1 MKRFCYFVVLSLIAT
16 VANAVE
22 MTPAQS
28 RGRGGQ
34 VPQMRSAPRATA
46 PKATA
51 LTIGTKSTDVTESSA
66 AVAVDNVKP
75 IIKPTDTPEY
85 KARKAACLDNNI
97 GMGDTFVWASR
108 YSNTDS
114 YATMIEDMDV
124 PENNTCFVKVTLKSN
139 DAKIDIGES
148 MAHKYYEWNRDI
160 TCGGWVDQEKMRK
173 LILDEKKSA
182 RTWGTVVAA
191 VGGAGVGV
199 GAMELFG
206 NKLIGRGVEGQKW
219 AKMAVKNDGDA
230 YVDLL
235 VTIFTDE
242 DGKGKKKATGIEN
255 DSDVGGVDTALAN
268 LAKLAIMCETATG
281 SDKAMCDDDRV
292 KVLQAR
298 FCDVVKGIK
307 AKKSDFTFSDVTVN
321 NVKYKCNTDE
331 GGLTVEATSSDG

>member
-16 VANAVE
+16 VANAAE
-22 MTPAQS
+22 MTPAQN

-34 VPQMRSAPRATA
+34 VSQMRSAPRATA
-46 PKATA
+46 PKSRAI
-51 LTIGTKSTDVTESSA
+51 TIGTKSTDATESSTTESSA
-66 AVAVDNVKP
+66 TVAVDNVKP
-75 IIKPTDTPEY
+75 TIKPTDTPEY

-139 DAKIDIGES
+139 DAKIDIDES

-182 RTWGTVVAA
+182 RTWGTVAAA

-206 NKLIGRGVEGQKW
+206 NKLIGHGVEGQKW
-219 AKMAVKNDGDA
+219 AKMAEKNDGDA
-230 YVDLL
+230 YVKLL
-235 VTIFTDE
+235 VTMFSDE
-242 DGKGKKKATGIEN
+242 DSKGKKKADGIH
-255 DSDVGGVDTALAN
+255 DVDDALE
-268 LAKLAIMCETATG
+268 KLAMLAIKCKTATG
-281 SDKAMCDDDRV
+281 SDKAICEDDRV

-298 FCDVVKGIK
+298 FCEVVKGIK
-307 AKKSDFTFSDVTVN
+307 TNKSGFTFSGVKVN
-321 NVKYKCNTDE
+321 GVKYECKNDK
-331 GGLTVEATSSDG
+331 GGLTPAGAAF

>member
-16 VANAVE
+16 VANATE
-22 MTPAQS
+22 MTPAQN

-34 VPQMRSAPRATA
+34 VSQMRSAPRATA

-51 LTIGTKSTDVTESSA
+51 VTIGTKSTDATESNV

-75 IIKPTDTPEY
+75 TVKPTDTPEY

-139 DAKIDIGES
+139 DAKIDIDES

-182 RTWGTVVAA
+182 RTWGTVAAA

-206 NKLIGRGVEGQKW
+206 NKLIGHGVEGQKW
-219 AKMAVKNDGDA
+219 AKIAVKNEGDA

-242 DGKGKKKATGIEN
+242 DGKGKKKADGIQ
-255 DSDVGGVDTALAN
+255 DVEDALEK
-268 LAKLAIMCETATG
+268 LAKLAIKCETATAP
-281 SDKAMCDDDRV
+281 DTEKCNDARV
-292 KVLQAR
+292 EVLKNR
-298 FCDVVKGIK
+298 FCDVVKGIR
-307 AKKSDFTFSDVTVN
+307 AKDDDFTFSDVVVDPDTYEC
-321 NVKYKCNTDE
+321 KTDE
-331 GGLTVEATSSDG
+331 AEAYTGGKLTKK

>member
-16 VANAVE
+16 VANAAE
-22 MTPAQS
+22 MTPAQN

-34 VPQMRSAPRATA
+34 MSQMRSAPRATA

-51 LTIGTKSTDVTESSA
+51 VTIGTKSTDATEASA
-66 AVAVDNVKP
+66 AVAVANVKP
-75 IIKPTDTPEY
+75 VIKPTDTPEY

-139 DAKIDIGES
+139 DAKIDIDES

-182 RTWGTVVAA
+182 RAWGTVAAA

-219 AKMAVKNDGDA
+219 EKMAEKKNGDA

-235 VTIFTDE
+235 VTMFTDA
-242 DGKGKKKATGIEN
+242 DGQGKKKADGIKAW
-255 DSDVGGVDTALAN
+255 GGVDKALEN
-268 LAKLAIMCETATG
+268 LAKLAIMCETATENA
-281 SDKAMCDDDRV
+281 DKASCGDDRV
-292 KVLQAR
+292 EVLQKR
-298 FCDVVKGIK
+298 FCDVVRGIE
-307 AKKSDFTFSDVTVN
+307 AKDNDFIFSGVKVN
-321 NVKYKCNTDE
+321 NVKYKCETEDGAYI
-331 GGLTVEATSSDG
+331 GGELTKES

>member
-16 VANAVE
+16 VANAAE
-22 MTPAQS
+22 MTPAQN

-34 VPQMRSAPRATA
+34 VSQMRSAPRATA

-51 LTIGTKSTDVTESSA
+51 LTIGTKSTDATEASA
-66 AVAVDNVKP
+66 AVAVANVKP
-75 IIKPTDTPEY
+75 VIKPTDAPEY

-139 DAKIDIGES
+139 DAKIDIDES

-182 RTWGTVVAA
+182 RAWGTVAAA

-206 NKLIGRGVEGQKW
+206 NKLIKGKVEGQRND
-219 AKMAVKNDGDA
+219 KMK
-230 YVDLL
+230 
-235 VTIFTDE
+235 DE
-242 DGKGKKKATGIEN
+242 DRVELFATMLCDDKGGKARNRETDVAD
-255 DSDVGGVDTALAN
+255 DSKRQGYLEN
-268 LAKLAIMCETATG
+268 LAKLAVMCSAEFPNDP
-281 SDKAMCDDDRV
+281 DKYCQD
-292 KVLQAR
+292 
-298 FCDVVKGIK
+298 
-307 AKKSDFTFSDVTVN
+307 SDVKFVIDNFCKIATAVN
-321 NVKYKCNTDE
+321 DRGTDCEGVKFTNVDV
-331 GGLTVEATSSDG
+331 GGDTYHCLNGSLVEE

>member
-16 VANAVE
+16 VANAAE
-22 MTPAQS
+22 MTPAQN

-34 VPQMRSAPRATA
+34 VSQMRSAPRATA

-51 LTIGTKSTDVTESSA
+51 LTIGTKSTDATESSA

-75 IIKPTDTPEY
+75 TIKPTDTPEY

-139 DAKIDIGES
+139 DAKIDIDES

-182 RTWGTVVAA
+182 RTWGTVAAA

-206 NKLIGRGVEGQKW
+206 NKLINGKVEGQRN
-219 AKMAVKNDGDA
+219 AKMKVEDRVELFATKLCDDEGGKA
-230 YVDLL
+230 
-235 VTIFTDE
+235 IRRKDE
-242 DGKGKKKATGIEN
+242 DA
-255 DSDVGGVDTALAN
+255 AN
-268 LAKLAIMCETATG
+268 ASTRQGYLEKLAKLAVMCSAGSRTAP
-281 SDKAMCDDDRV
+281 
-292 KVLQAR
+292 
-298 FCDVVKGIK
+298 
-307 AKKSDFTFSDVTVN
+307 N
-321 NVKYKCNTDE
+321 NVCQDTDVKFVIDNFCKIANAVNGRGTDCE
-331 GGLTVEATSSDG
+331 GVKFTEVVVDGGTYLCSGDSLVEKAD